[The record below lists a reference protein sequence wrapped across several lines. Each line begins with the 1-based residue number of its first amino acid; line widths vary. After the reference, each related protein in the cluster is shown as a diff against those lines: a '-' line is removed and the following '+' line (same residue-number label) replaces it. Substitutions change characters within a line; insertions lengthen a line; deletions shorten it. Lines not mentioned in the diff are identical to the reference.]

1 MKNEETKIQD
11 AIRVEL
17 SKAGIVRRNN
27 VGTFLTVNGYPINIG
42 LPGEADLTLF
52 QKGGKTVFIEVKT
65 PTGRQSK
72 QQRVFQRR
80 VEELGFEYIIARDLE
95 DIKELVKKVESD
107 GRGQT

>member
-1 MKNEETKIQD
+1 MKNEETKLQD

-27 VGTFLTVNGYPINIG
+27 VGTFLTVNGNPINIG

-52 QKGGKTVFIEVKT
+52 QRGGKTVFIEVKT

-72 QQRVFQRR
+72 QQRAFQKR
-80 VEELGFEYIIARDLE
+80 VEELGFKYKIVRSLDDAKNLILE
-95 DIKELVKKVESD
+95 VSNE
-107 GRGQT
+107 

>member
-1 MKNEETKIQD
+1 MKNEETKLQN

-17 SKAGIVRRNN
+17 SKVGIVRRNN
-27 VGTFLTVNGYPINIG
+27 VGTFLTVNGNPINIG

-52 QKGGKTVFIEVKT
+52 AKGGKTVFIEVKT

-72 QQRVFQRR
+72 QQRAFQKRA
-80 VEELGFEYIIARDLE
+80 EELGFEYMIVRSLE
-95 DIKELVKKVESD
+95 DIKKLIKKVESD